1 MTWQGW
7 RVGLLLVAMTTCTL
21 AWGQARRE
29 GIPGVGAGTVWFDDL
44 NEALTAHRAG
54 TPVVALDLTRRKLH
68 TLPGDLVELSAL
80 RVLMLHKNRLND
92 LPPWLAEME
101 SLEVLLLD
109 QNRFDTFPEVLLR
122 MDRLETLSLGDNFI
136 EEIPLDVDH
145 MASLRHLGLWGNL
158 IGRYPASL
166 GDLPN
171 LRTLDL
177 LHNDMTA
184 EEQELVSSMLP
195 QVKVLMSEPCLCE
208 FQDQPR
214 P

>member
-1 MTWQGW
+1 MIWQGW

-29 GIPGVGAGTVWFDDL
+29 GIPGVGSGTVWFDDL
-44 NEALTAHRAG
+44 NEALTAHQAG
-54 TPVVALDLTRRKLH
+54 TPVVALDLTRRKLQ
-68 TLPGDLVELSAL
+68 TLPRDLVELSAL

-195 QVKVLMSEPCLCE
+195 QAKVLMSEPCLCE

>member
-1 MTWQGW
+1 MTWRGW
-7 RVGLLLVAMTTCTL
+7 MLLAAMATCTL
-21 AWGQARRE
+21 AWGQARRD

-44 NEALTAHRAG
+44 DDALTAHRAG
-54 TPVVALDLTRRKLH
+54 TPVVALDLTRHKLQA
-68 TLPGDLVELSAL
+68 LPQRLVELTAL
-80 RVLMLHKNRLND
+80 RVLMLHKNRLSD
-92 LPPWLAEME
+92 LPLWLADME
-101 SLEVLLLD
+101 ALQVLLLD
-109 QNRFDTFPEVLLR
+109 QNRFDAFPDVLLR
-122 MDRLETLSLGDNFI
+122 MDQLETLSFGDNLI

-145 MASLRHLGLWGNL
+145 MVSLRHLALWGNL

>member
-44 NEALTAHRAG
+44 SEALTAHRAG
-54 TPVVALDLTRRKLH
+54 TPVVALDLTRHKLH

-101 SLEVLLLD
+101 SLKVLLLD

-195 QVKVLMSEPCLCE
+195 QAKVLMSEPCLCE

>member
-44 NEALTAHRAG
+44 SKALTAHRAG
-54 TPVVALDLTRRKLH
+54 TPVVALDLTRHKLH
-68 TLPGDLVELSAL
+68 TLPGDLVELPAL

-92 LPPWLAEME
+92 LPPWLAEMK
-101 SLEVLLLD
+101 SLKVLLLD
-109 QNRFDTFPEVLLR
+109 QNRFDTFPDVLLR

-195 QVKVLMSEPCLCE
+195 QAKVLMSEPCLCE

>member
-1 MTWQGW
+1 MIWQGW

-21 AWGQARRE
+21 ACGQARRE
-29 GIPGVGAGTVWFDDL
+29 GIPGVGSGTVWFDDL
-44 NEALTAHRAG
+44 NEALTAHQAG
-54 TPVVALDLTRRKLH
+54 TPVVALDLTRRKLQ
-68 TLPGDLVELSAL
+68 TLPRDLVELSAL

-195 QVKVLMSEPCLCE
+195 QAKVLMSEPCLCE

>member
-1 MTWQGW
+1 MTLHGW
-7 RVGLLLVAMTTCTL
+7 RIWMLLAAMVTCTSS
-21 AWGQARRE
+21 WGQARRD
-29 GIPGVGAGTVWFDDL
+29 GIPGVGASTVWFDDL
-44 NEALTAHRAG
+44 DDALTAHRAG
-54 TPVVALDLTRRKLH
+54 TPVVALDLPRHKLQA
-68 TLPGDLVELSAL
+68 LPQGLVELTAL
-80 RVLMLHKNRLND
+80 RVLMLHKNRLSD
-92 LPPWLAEME
+92 LPPWLADME
-101 SLEVLLLD
+101 ALQVLLLD
-109 QNRFDTFPEVLLR
+109 QNRFEAFPNVLLR
-122 MDRLETLSLGDNFI
+122 MDQLETLSLGDNFI

-145 MASLRHLGLWGNL
+145 MTSLRHLALWGNL

-195 QVKVLMSEPCLCE
+195 QAKVLMSEPCLCE

>member
-1 MTWQGW
+1 MTWPGW
-7 RVGLLLVAMTTCTL
+7 RTWMLLAAMATCAS

-29 GIPGVGAGTVWFDDL
+29 GIPGVGAGTVWFNDLDD
-44 NEALTAHRAG
+44 ALTAHRAG
-54 TPVVALDLTRRKLH
+54 TAVVALDLTRDKLQ
-68 TLPGDLVELSAL
+68 TLPQGLLELTAL
-80 RVLMLHKNRLND
+80 RVLMLHKNRLSD
-92 LPPWLAEME
+92 LPPWLADME
-101 SLEVLLLD
+101 ALQVLLLD
-109 QNRFDTFPEVLLR
+109 QNRFDAFPDVLLR
-122 MDRLETLSLGDNFI
+122 MDQLETLSLGDNFI

-145 MASLRHLGLWGNL
+145 MASLRHLALWGNL

-195 QVKVLMSEPCLCE
+195 QAKVLMSEPCLCE

>member
-1 MTWQGW
+1 MTRKGWQ
-7 RVGLLLVAMTTCTL
+7 VGLLLAAMVTCTV

-29 GIPGVGAGTVWFDDL
+29 GIPGVGPGTVWFDDFD
-44 NEALTAHRAG
+44 EALTAHRAG
-54 TPVVALDLTRRKLH
+54 TPVVALDLTRRKLQ
-68 TLPGDLVELSAL
+68 TLPRDLVELSAL

-92 LPPWLAEME
+92 LPAWLAEMKTI
-101 SLEVLLLD
+101 EVLLLD
-109 QNRFDTFPEVLLR
+109 QNRFDAFPNVLLR
-122 MDRLETLSLGDNFI
+122 MDQLETLSLGDNFI
-136 EEIPLDVDH
+136 EEIPLDVDD
-145 MASLRHLGLWGNL
+145 MVSLRHLALWGNL

-184 EEQELVSSMLP
+184 EEQDLVSSMLP

>member
-1 MTWQGW
+1 MTKKGWQ
-7 RVGLLLVAMTTCTL
+7 VGLLLAAMVTCNV

-29 GIPGVGAGTVWFDDL
+29 GIPGVVPGTVWFDDFD
-44 NEALTAHRAG
+44 EALTAHRAG
-54 TPVVALDLTRRKLH
+54 TPVVALDLTRRKLQ
-68 TLPGDLVELSAL
+68 TLPRDLVELSAL

-92 LPPWLAEME
+92 LPAWLAEMKTI
-101 SLEVLLLD
+101 EVLLLD
-109 QNRFDTFPEVLLR
+109 QNRFDAFPNVLLR
-122 MDRLETLSLGDNFI
+122 MDQLETLSLGDNFI

-145 MASLRHLGLWGNL
+145 MASLRHLALWGNL

-184 EEQELVSSMLP
+184 EEQDLVSSMLP

>member
-1 MTWQGW
+1 MTLHGW
-7 RVGLLLVAMTTCTL
+7 RIWMLLAAMAMCTSS
-21 AWGQARRE
+21 WGQARRD
-29 GIPGVGAGTVWFDDL
+29 GIPGVGASTVWFDDL
-44 NEALTAHRAG
+44 DDALTAHRAG
-54 TPVVALDLTRRKLH
+54 TPVVALDLTRHKLQA
-68 TLPGDLVELSAL
+68 LPQGLVELTAL
-80 RVLMLHKNRLND
+80 RVLMLHKNRLSD
-92 LPPWLAEME
+92 LPPWLADME
-101 SLEVLLLD
+101 ALQVLLLD
-109 QNRFDTFPEVLLR
+109 QNRFEAFPNVLLR
-122 MDRLETLSLGDNFI
+122 MDQLETLSLGDNFI

-145 MASLRHLGLWGNL
+145 MASLRHLALWGNL

-184 EEQELVSSMLP
+184 EEQELVSSLLP

>member
-1 MTWQGW
+1 MTLHGW
-7 RVGLLLVAMTTCTL
+7 RIWMLLAAMAACTSS
-21 AWGQARRE
+21 WGQARRD
-29 GIPGVGAGTVWFDDL
+29 GIPGVGASTVWFDDL
-44 NEALTAHRAG
+44 DDALTAHRAG
-54 TPVVALDLTRRKLH
+54 TPVVALDLTRHKLQA
-68 TLPGDLVELSAL
+68 LPQGLVELTAL
-80 RVLMLHKNRLND
+80 RVLMLHKNRLSD
-92 LPPWLAEME
+92 LPPWLADME
-101 SLEVLLLD
+101 ALQVLLLD
-109 QNRFDTFPEVLLR
+109 QNRFEAFPNVLLR
-122 MDRLETLSLGDNFI
+122 MDQLETLSLGDNFI

-145 MASLRHLGLWGNL
+145 MASLRHLALWGNL

-184 EEQELVSSMLP
+184 EEQELVSTLLP

>member
-44 NEALTAHRAG
+44 SEALTAHRAG
-54 TPVVALDLTRRKLH
+54 TPVVALDLTRHKLH

-195 QVKVLMSEPCLCE
+195 QAKVLMSEPCLCE